1 MFVIVAIITLK
12 VWIVPYICFNSLIPR
27 TVLSNQEDGGI
38 LEGWRQCYFENCFL
52 SVGEDERTL
61 TGLPRAPGT
70 CI

>member
-12 VWIVPYICFNSLIPR
+12 VWIVPYICFKSLIPR

-38 LEGWRQCYFENCFL
+38 LEGWSNAILRTVFSL
-52 SVGEDERTL
+52 WVKMSVLYDR
-61 TGLPRAPGT
+61 LPRAPGT